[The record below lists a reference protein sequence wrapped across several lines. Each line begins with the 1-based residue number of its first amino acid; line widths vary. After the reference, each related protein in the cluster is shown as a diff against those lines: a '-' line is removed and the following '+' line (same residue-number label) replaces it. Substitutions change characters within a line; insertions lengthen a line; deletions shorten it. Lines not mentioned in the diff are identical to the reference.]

1 MCQFIPSQF
10 DILPFYRCNTRAHS
24 SNTILLRSPNTS
36 ESVLQQVSVSVR
48 VSVSPLHSIFRFRAQ
63 PTPLTVDLTS
73 RPVYL
78 VLPHPSALSSLL
90 KLTLPFRH
98 ICPTPNQKPS
108 AFRGCSMCFL
118 SSMRVP
124 IRVYNQVPGSVHY
137 FIMLIAI
144 HSGEIPTAVRSPVA
158 TRETLNRPGRV
169 RRRQLSERPSSS
181 CQ

>member
-98 ICPTPNQKPS
+98 ICRTPNQTPPV
-108 AFRGCSMCFL
+108 FRGCSMCFS

-124 IRVYNQVPGSVHY
+124 IRVYNHVLGSVHY
-137 FIMLIAI
+137 CIMKEILIAI

-169 RRRQLSERPSSS
+169 RHRQ
-181 CQ
+181 